1 MLFILWFAVA
11 ASMLPHALRSAVI
24 QLSECVLYLSEPKAK
39 APLPIDPPLTQR
51 YRQLPSPD
59 NFVVGGPLYA
69 TTERSA
75 SPDSMLDVPPK
86 RSKRLR
92 RARRR
97 FFFYLAYV
105 LLFHPPLYPF
115 AALAQL
121 PAS

>member
-1 MLFILWFAVA
+1 
-11 ASMLPHALRSAVI
+11 MLP
-24 QLSECVLYLSEPKAK
+24 LS
-39 APLPIDPPLTQR
+39 
-51 YRQLPSPD
+51 
-59 NFVVGGPLYA
+59 VVQQC
-69 TTERSA
+69 A

-121 PAS
+121 PASEFFPANCRNQVTSE